1 MNLLLSTISNLT
13 SLPSGGIEG
22 GFLFIIW
29 NPNLNIGPFRWYS
42 LCWLIGLALAY
53 FIVRHL
59 FYEQGIA
66 ERTIKKNG
74 KKEVENVFDP
84 LFIYCFLGI
93 LIGARLGHCLF
104 YQPDYFLSSGKHIVE
119 MFLPIH
125 FMADG
130 GWKFTGY
137 EGLASHGGTLG
148 LIIALWLYVRYS
160 KIGIWTVLDN
170 IAIATGTTACFI
182 CLGNLMNSE
191 IIGKITDVP
200 WAFIFLRVDNYP
212 RHPGQLYEA
221 IAYIILFFIMWAIYK
236 RGKATGRRTEF
247 GNERREERGEKI
259 MSKANYPQV
268 GTGWYFGFCLTYIF
282 TFRFLIE
289 YTKDVQEAWE
299 ADMLFNMGQLLS
311 IPFIIIG
318 VYCMLKATRKRQ

>member
-1 MNLLLSTISNLT
+1 MEVISLHLSS
-13 SLPSGGIEG
+13 
-22 GFLFIIW
+22 FIFHPMYIPW
-29 NPNLNIGPFRWYS
+29 NPSLTFGPFRWYS

-104 YQPDYFLSSGKHIVE
+104 YQPDYFLTSGKHIVE

-148 LIIALWLYVRYS
+148 LMIALWLYVRYS

-182 CLGNLMNSE
+182 RLGNLMNSE
-191 IIGKITDVP
+191 IIGKVTDVP
-200 WAFIFLRVDNYP
+200 WAFIFERVDNLP

-221 IAYIILFFIMWAIYK
+221 IAYAILFFIMWAIYK
-236 RGKATGRRTEF
+236 RSRKNPSTNTQHPIPTG
-247 GNERREERGEKI
+247 GHGL
-259 MSKANYPQV
+259 V
-268 GTGWYFGFCLTYIF
+268 
-282 TFRFLIE
+282 FRILPLLYLHVPFPHRVHQGRAGGLGGRHA
-289 YTKDVQEAWE
+289 VQYGAV
-299 ADMLFNMGQLLS
+299 ALRS
-311 IPFIIIG
+311 
-318 VYCMLKATRKRQ
+318 VYHHRIVLHD